1 MAKGAKK
8 PGKRAVAGAAARQQA
23 KEDKFFAELAM
34 VCNVTAALKAA
45 NMLRESRTVYDRRK
59 SDPEFRARWDEAIGE
74 SYAMLE
80 LEMLERS
87 RKGENRPDP
96 RDEGERRRRELSDK
110 QALALLRAHK
120 AGVKGQAPH
129 AKRPFR
135 GEQLRDALE
144 KRLAEISRRLGGV
157 G

>member
-1 MAKGAKK
+1 MAKRTGK
-8 PGKRAVAGAAARQQA
+8 PGKKAAASAAARQRA
-23 KEDKFFAELAM
+23 KEDIFFAELAM
-34 VCNVTAALKAA
+34 VCNVSAALAA
-45 NMLRESRTVYDRRK
+45 AGMKRQTRAVYLRRK

-87 RKGENRPDP
+87 RMGENRPAP
-96 RDEGERRRRELSDK
+96 KDEGERRRRELSDR

-120 AGVKGQAPH
+120 AGVKGSVPH
-129 AKRPFR
+129 AQRPFR
-135 GEQLRDALE
+135 GEKLRDAVE
-144 KRLAEISRRLGGV
+144 QRLAEISRRLGGI